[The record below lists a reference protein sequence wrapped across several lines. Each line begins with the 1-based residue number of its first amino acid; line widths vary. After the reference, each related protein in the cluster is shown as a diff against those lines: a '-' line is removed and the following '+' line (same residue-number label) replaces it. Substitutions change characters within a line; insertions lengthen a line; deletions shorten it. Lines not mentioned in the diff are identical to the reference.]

1 VIADLSLAAGQVL
14 AVSEE
19 PIAQTEIG
27 IGAVVI
33 TLAIAAFLIW
43 ASYLVLS
50 SRRSKQAIPEETPRN
65 LQPGV
70 SDDEMENKR
79 LTRVLGAAVISAAA
93 LAAVM
98 GIYYANEPGRQ
109 VAAAEEFVEVD
120 LEEGHK
126 WFEKFVCVSCHGA
139 DGGGGVAEYVE
150 ARSGLTVSWTAPSIN
165 DVFYRYDR
173 SEIEFWIV
181 YGRQGSPMPAS
192 GLEGGGA
199 MTVQEVSQVI
209 DYVESLQ
216 IPQAEA
222 LNKIDGL
229 VDQALSRLDGAET
242 NVARLVIEQEATIA
256 DIRDASTNFAFID
269 DFPTRVRNLLAG
281 SGNCTSE
288 SAALVGASCR
298 SAGVDSDR
306 DGLTDVAEL
315 ELSRLSSLLTPSED
329 NKGYVVRS
337 VVDASDADI
346 DDPTYRV
353 LPSGAAVRTDFV
365 QDTNVLTVYG
375 LELDPTDAF
384 TVATADGTP
393 IPDLEEADAFLNDID
408 GLHLRLSVTSERQDR
423 FIASAEASLEFL
435 EDALTG
441 KRWSVDFTEVLRGM
455 EAARGP
461 AAQQLRAAG
470 DEMSDVLNSPLSIE
484 DATRAV
490 GLYNA
495 YCARC
500 HTAGY
505 SAGPAIEQEAGSGA
519 WAPALNDGR
528 SVVQFPEYP
537 SQVDF
542 ILNGSELGKNY
553 GVNGIGRG
561 WMPGFG
567 QLLSQE
573 DIDLIILYE
582 RSL

>member
-1 VIADLSLAAGQVL
+1 MIGTSSALEQIL

-19 PIAQTEIG
+19 PVAQTEIG
-27 IGAVVI
+27 IGAVAVM
-33 TLAIAAFLIW
+33 LAVAAFLIW

-50 SRRSKQAIPEETPRN
+50 SRRSGRAVPEETPRN

-70 SDDEMENKR
+70 SDDEIENKR
-79 LTRVLGAAVISAAA
+79 LTRVLGIAVVSAAT
-93 LAAVM
+93 LAVVM

-126 WFEKFVCVSCHGA
+126 WFQTFECISCHGA

-165 DVFYRYDR
+165 DVFYRFDR
-173 SEIEFWIV
+173 SEIEFWVV

-199 MTVQEVSQVI
+199 MTVQEVAQVI
-209 DYVESLQ
+209 DYVKSLE

-242 NVARLVIEQEATIA
+242 NVARLLIVQEAVIA
-256 DIRDASTNFAFID
+256 DILDAPTNFAFVD
-269 DFPTRVRNLLAG
+269 DFPTRVRNILAG

-306 DGLTDVAEL
+306 DGLTDVAEQ
-315 ELSRLSSLLTPSED
+315 ELSRLSALLTPSED
-329 NKGYVVRS
+329 NMGYVVRS
-337 VVDASDADI
+337 VVDASDADV

-353 LPSGAAVRTDFV
+353 LPSGAAVKVTMVRDTD
-365 QDTNVLTVYG
+365 VLTVYG

-408 GLHLRLSVTSERQDR
+408 GLHLRLSVTAERQDR
-423 FIASAEASLEFL
+423 FLENAESSLAFL
-435 EDALTG
+435 EEALADKLWT
-441 KRWSVDFTEVLRGM
+441 VDFAEVLQGM
-455 EAARGP
+455 EAARLE
-461 AAQQLRAAG
+461 AVAQLGAAG
-470 DEMSDVLNSPLSIE
+470 EEPSDALNTPLGLE
-484 DATRAV
+484 DAQRGV
-490 GLYNA
+490 GLFNA

-505 SAGPAIEQEAGSGA
+505 SAGPAIEKEAGSGA
-519 WAPALNDGR
+519 WGPALNDGR
-528 SVVQFPEYP
+528 SVVQFPEYD
-537 SQVDF
+537 SQYTF
-542 ILNGSELGKNY
+542 IVNGSELGKNY

-573 DIDLIILYE
+573 DLDLIILYE

>member
-1 VIADLSLAAGQVL
+1 MPGTLFAAGQVL
-14 AVSEE
+14 AVAEE
-19 PIAQTEIG
+19 PVAQTEIG
-27 IGAVVI
+27 IGAVVV
-33 TLAIAAFLIW
+33 TLAVSAFLIW

-65 LQPGV
+65 LQPGL

-79 LTRVLGAAVISAAA
+79 LTRVLGSAVVAAAA
-93 LAAVM
+93 LAVVM

-109 VAAAEEFVEVD
+109 VAAAEEFIEVD

-126 WFEKFVCVSCHGA
+126 WFQTFECISCHGA
-139 DGGGGVAEYVE
+139 DGGGGVAEFVE

-173 SEIEFWIV
+173 SEIEFWVV

-199 MTVQEVSQVI
+199 MTVQEVDQVI

-256 DIRDASTNFAFID
+256 DILDAPTNFDFID

-298 SAGVDSDR
+298 GAGIDSDR
-306 DGLTDVAEL
+306 DGLTDAAEL
-315 ELSRLSSLLTPSED
+315 GLSQLSALLTPSEN

-337 VVDASDADI
+337 IVDATEADVN
-346 DDPTYRV
+346 DPTYRV
-353 LPSGAAVRTDFV
+353 LPSGAAVKVDFV
-365 QDTNVLTVYG
+365 RDNNVLTVYG

-384 TVATADGTP
+384 TIATADGTP

-408 GLHLRLSVTSERQDR
+408 GLHLRLSVTTERQDR
-423 FIASAEASLEFL
+423 FLTGAEVSLDFL
-435 EDALTG
+435 ENALAEKAWT
-441 KRWSVDFTEVLRGM
+441 VDFGDVLTGM
-455 EAARGP
+455 EAARGQ
-461 AAQQLRAAG
+461 AAAQLRASG
-470 DEMSDVLNSPLSIE
+470 GVVSDVLNAPLSIE

-505 SAGPAIEQEAGSGA
+505 SAGPAIEQVAGSGA
-519 WAPALNDGR
+519 WGPALNDGR
-528 SVVQFPEYP
+528 SVVQFPEYA